1 MYVIVRFPKSLNG
14 AKSFDFNI
22 YSKQN
27 SQKEK
32 MVGYYEE
39 LKARHNNCYVIL
51 TTRENAKMMKK
62 VWYNYISNNIGRE
75 IYRNDK
81 IRSLLGHNPE
91 NDRPYVA
98 RLRKIYGKK

>member
-1 MYVIVRFPKSLNG
+1 MYVVVRFPKSFDG
-14 AKSFDFNI
+14 ARGFDFHI

-32 MVGYYEE
+32 MVAYYEE
-39 LKARHNNCYVIL
+39 LKARHDNCYVIL
-51 TTRENAKMMKK
+51 TTRENAKKMDK
-62 VWYNYISNNIGRE
+62 VWHNYVSNIGRE
-75 IYRNDK
+75 IYRNEK

>member
-1 MYVIVRFPKSLNG
+1 MYVVVRFPKSLEG
-14 AKSFDFNI
+14 ARGFDFNI
-22 YSKQN
+22 YAKQN

-32 MVGYYEE
+32 MVAYYEE
-39 LKARHNNCYVIL
+39 LKARHNNCYVVL

-62 VWYNYISNNIGRE
+62 VWHNYIGKNIGRE
-75 IYRNDK
+75 IYRNEK

-98 RLRKIYGKK
+98 RLRKIYEKK